1 MGKRE
6 REGEEERPKMR
17 IFLPARLFLLIVL
30 FYAGTASSQGN
41 LIQNGDYMDYM
52 DNNGRSGLSR
62 PGPGHGQNG
71 DGKDYVGGCPPGK
84 VEVNRC
90 TASIPPH
97 CIRECRAKDTESSW
111 RWLLSFPEPIWMPDW
126 MEPWGHGG
134 RWGPMCSRGCPRKC
148 PGGTVL
154 SDCRRGPVSR
164 RLPRCRCEPKEV
176 ASLLPLLLK
185 NEERYTFS
193 RGITSYQIRRKLTFS
208 VMWGCPEGTKQGG
221 CTKSR
226 PPICSCTPD
235 GLDTLLNW
243 WESQNPWRQTEKMKG
258 K

>member
-71 DGKDYVGGCPPGK
+71 DGKDYVGRCPPGK
-84 VEVNRC
+84 VEVNTGVC
-90 TASIPPH
+90 TASIPPQ
-97 CIRECRAKDTESSW
+97 CITECRAKETESSW
-111 RWLLSFPEPIWMPDW
+111 RWLLSFPEPEWMPDW
-126 MEPWGHGG
+126 MPDWMPN
-134 RWGPMCSRGCPRKC
+134 WCSRGCPRKC

-154 SDCRRGPVSR
+154 SDCTRSEPV
-164 RLPRCRCEPKEV
+164 RCRCEPENL
-176 ASLLPLLLK
+176 AWLLPQVLK
-185 NEERYTFS
+185 GDRYTFF
-193 RGITSYQIRRKLTFS
+193 RGITSDEIRRKLTFS
-208 VMWGCPEGTKQGG
+208 VTWGCPEGTQWGPCSKE
-221 CTKSR
+221 R
-226 PPICSCTPD
+226 PPTCWCTPD

-243 WESQNPWRQTEKMKG
+243 WESQPVISPRETEKMKG